1 MNNIKN
7 YFDFISNFD
16 WKNNSIDLCHNVLLV
31 GTVISSKPTNILELG
46 IGSGYVTKSLL
57 HAIRYNGIGKLTTV
71 DNFHDGPID
80 GLVNELKEMGANV
93 CAPITE
99 EKFVRSAKTDE
110 YDLLVSDADHTH
122 SGEWVE
128 EIYRIVK
135 PNGIMFF
142 HDIFYTESVNR
153 YLKMA
158 ISTNRPHFVFNSSSR
173 PNEECTNGWLMVK
186 NTK

>member
-1 MNNIKN
+1 MNNIEN
-7 YFDFISNFD
+7 YFDFISTFD
-16 WKNNSIDLCHNVLLV
+16 WKNNSIDVCHNALLF
-31 GTVISSKPTNILELG
+31 GTILSAKPIEVLELG
-46 IGSGYVTKSLL
+46 IGSGYATKSILYAL
-57 HAIRYNGIGKLTTV
+57 RYNQIGHLTTV
-71 DNFHDGPID
+71 DNFHDGKIYQ
-80 GLVNELKEMGANV
+80 LIKELEDMGATV
-93 CAPITE
+93 CAPVTE
-99 EKFVRSAKTDE
+99 ESFVRGAKTDS

-122 SGEWVE
+122 SGDWVE

-158 ISTNRPHFVFNSSSR
+158 ISMNKPHFVFNVSSR
-173 PNEECTNGWLMVK
+173 SEEECHNGWLMVK